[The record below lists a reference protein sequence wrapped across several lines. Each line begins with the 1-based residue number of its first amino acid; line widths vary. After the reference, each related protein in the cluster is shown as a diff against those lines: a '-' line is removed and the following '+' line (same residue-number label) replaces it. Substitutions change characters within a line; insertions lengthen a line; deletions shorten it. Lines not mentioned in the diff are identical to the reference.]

1 MTPPTPP
8 ADGADDSPPAPDDA
22 FAALSDPVRVETLR
36 VLAEQHRDTPDDPGL
51 AFSTL
56 RRRVGVDDSGRFLYH
71 LKQLLGTFVA
81 KTDDGY
87 RLTEAG
93 HAVTAAIAAGT
104 YTRHE
109 TLAPTDLDSV
119 CPLCGEQVVGRYT
132 DGSLRVTCR
141 AEHPLFVWSLPPN
154 AAAGSTVAD
163 LVDLAR
169 LDLSHTVEWMLAGSC
184 PVCWSPTT
192 TRLDGL
198 DDATESDD
206 FDEPE
211 DSDDSGDSDTANT
224 DASLGFT
231 ATCDVCGVRVVGPA
245 GFALLGQPAVDA
257 FYHRHGSSPREQY
270 LWELPFV
277 QRDAA
282 VELSARRGEDE
293 KRDGA
298 ARVRFSLELGDE
310 TLTVFLDECAQVTST
325 AVRPK
330 PTDGAEES

>member
-8 ADGADDSPPAPDDA
+8 ADGADDSPPAPDDS

-36 VLAEQHRDTPDDPGL
+36 VLAEQHRNTPDDPVL

-71 LKQLLGTFVA
+71 LKKLLGTFVA

-93 HAVTAAIAAGT
+93 HAVTAAIVAGT
-104 YTRHE
+104 YTRRE

-119 CPLCGEQVVGRYT
+119 CPLCGEQAVGRYT

-141 AEHPLFVWSLPPN
+141 ADHPLFVWSLPPN
-154 AAAGSTVAD
+154 AAAGSTVTD

-169 LDLSHTVEWMLAGSC
+169 LDLSHTVESMLAGSC

-198 DDATESDD
+198 DD
-206 FDEPE
+206 
-211 DSDDSGDSDTANT
+211 SDTANT
-224 DASLGFT
+224 DTPLGFT

-245 GFALLGQPAVDA
+245 GFALLGHPAVDA

-282 VELSARRGEDE
+282 VELSAREGDDE

-298 ARVRFSLELGDE
+298 ARVRFSLELDDE
-310 TLTVFLDECAQVTST
+310 TLDVFLDERAHVTST
-325 AVRPK
+325 VVRSE
-330 PTDGAEES
+330 PTDTVGEN